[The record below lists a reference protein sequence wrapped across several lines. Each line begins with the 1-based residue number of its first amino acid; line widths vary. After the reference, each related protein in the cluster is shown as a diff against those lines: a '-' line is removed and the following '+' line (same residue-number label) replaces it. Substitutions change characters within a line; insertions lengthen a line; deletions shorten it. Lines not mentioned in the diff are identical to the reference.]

1 MPAVLSAAGVLAVQ
15 KAGAGQAGWH
25 TSNPCMAVRQPLIQR
40 SFQKEFLSCA
50 AGVLAVQKAGAGQA
64 GWRVSAT
71 GVVTGIEAA
80 PAVVKKLK
88 LVGHPF
94 KVQQHNPHG
103 LL

>member
-1 MPAVLSAAGVLAVQ
+1 MLAVQ
-15 KAGAGQAGWH
+15 KAG
-25 TSNPCMAVRQPLIQR
+25 S
-40 SFQKEFLSCA
+40 
-50 AGVLAVQKAGAGQA
+50 GQA

-94 KVQQHNPHG
+94 KVFYLVFVLLSGLKDQVSLWSCHG
-103 LL
+103 CRNDSRG

>member
-1 MPAVLSAAGVLAVQ
+1 M
-15 KAGAGQAGWH
+15 
-25 TSNPCMAVRQPLIQR
+25 
-40 SFQKEFLSCA
+40 
-50 AGVLAVQKAGAGQA
+50 LAVQKAGAGQA

-94 KVQQHNPHG
+94 KVCICVG
-103 LL
+103 VYLCGKTCAVGSLLKHCRLQALMVLLLQRLLQTMSL

>member
-1 MPAVLSAAGVLAVQ
+1 MFQGRRREPRLLQKAAVTALLPPAGMLAVQ
-15 KAGAGQAGWH
+15 KAG
-25 TSNPCMAVRQPLIQR
+25 S
-40 SFQKEFLSCA
+40 
-50 AGVLAVQKAGAGQA
+50 GQA

-94 KVQQHNPHG
+94 KVFCFVCVLLPGFRVRVLKQVPLWSRHG
-103 LL
+103 CRKDSRG

>member
-1 MPAVLSAAGVLAVQ
+1 M
-15 KAGAGQAGWH
+15 
-25 TSNPCMAVRQPLIQR
+25 
-40 SFQKEFLSCA
+40 
-50 AGVLAVQKAGAGQA
+50 LAVQKAGAGQA

-94 KVQQHNPHG
+94 KVRRALEG
-103 LL
+103 LGCYRHSHRESLRGEPLSTLHVRCTVAA

>member
-1 MPAVLSAAGVLAVQ
+1 MTG
-15 KAGAGQAGWH
+15 G
-25 TSNPCMAVRQPLIQR
+25 
-40 SFQKEFLSCA
+40 A

-71 GVVTGIEAA
+71 GVVTAIEAA

-94 KVQQHNPHG
+94 KAR
-103 LL
+103 LR